1 MRSLLRSALL
11 LGLLALLGLGTAET
25 ADTHAPEI
33 TAQGFD
39 ITEVQQGP
47 LGDFGRIRV
56 RFEVPDRIE
65 DLYIKERSYDV
76 DLAKTPETAHFPLF
90 GLDRQVRQLTDVTL
104 NFQNYINEKL
114 DAEGEYVFELRVTD
128 RSGRSAS
135 AKLRVRV
142 VAQPQVKQEPGNAAV
157 ETAPFRFTRI
167 GASAVSGA
175 DEFGITW
182 KTIESTRVI
191 IELTKQK
198 TNAERLVV
206 LKPSDYDE
214 VRSKKQLA
222 HKTRGGDT
230 PTLRLATANNKAAG
244 SVFAVVN
251 RQVPYLL
258 KVTSS
263 STSLSEVG
271 TTVTL
276 IGEYK
281 Y

>member
-1 MRSLLRSALL
+1 MLALSRSSLL
-11 LGLLALLGLGTAET
+11 LGVLALLGLGFAQADET
-25 ADTHAPEI
+25 RPPEI

-90 GLDRQVRQLTDVTL
+90 GLERQVRQMTDVTL

-142 VAQPQVKQEPGNAAV
+142 VAAPRVEREPGDAAV

-175 DEFGITW
+175 DDFGITW
-182 KTIESTRVI
+182 KTIESTRVV

-198 TNAERLVV
+198 PGAEKLVE
-206 LKPSDYDE
+206 LTPSDYDE
-214 VRSKKQLA
+214 VRSKRQLA
-222 HKTRGGDT
+222 RKTSGGDT
-230 PTLRLATANNKAAG
+230 PALHLSSANGKAAG

>member
-1 MRSLLRSALL
+1 MSSLSRSALL
-11 LGLLALLGLGTAET
+11 LCLLALLGLGAAEA

-39 ITEVQQGP
+39 ISDVQQGP
-47 LGDFGRIRV
+47 LGNFGRIRV

-104 NFQNYINEKL
+104 NFQNYINNKL

-142 VAQPQVKQEPGNAAV
+142 VAGPRVKQEPGNTAV

-175 DEFGITW
+175 DVFGITW
-182 KTIESTRVI
+182 KTIESTRVVIEITKKKAGAEKI
-191 IELTKQK
+191 IKL
-198 TNAERLVV
+198 AS
-206 LKPSDYDE
+206 SDYDE
-214 VRSKKQLA
+214 IRSRRQLA
-222 HKTRGGDT
+222 RKTSGGDT
-230 PTLRLATANNKAAG
+230 LALHLATANNKAGG

-258 KVTSS
+258 KITSS
-263 STSLSEVG
+263 STSLSELG

-276 IGEYK
+276 LGEYK